1 MIKKRFKE
9 YFTFTRRERNGII
22 VLLLI
27 LFILVFI
34 NTYLNNKSFGELI
47 IVDEGFQK
55 DIELFEKSLVLK
67 ERAESKTKYANK
79 RPAGRQG
86 RKVKKEIE
94 VWKIPETPFQF
105 NPNDATKKELKMLG
119 FSASQ
124 IKILLNYRNKGGVFY
139 KKTDLLKIYGIKER
153 QYKYLEP
160 YINIQNKI
168 HNSDSSKA
176 VVIKTL
182 SKVELNSLT
191 TEDLMLL
198 RGIGESFAGRIIKY
212 RKLLG
217 GFSRKDQ
224 LLEVYGMDS
233 SRYLLFE
240 KRIVVDTNLI
250 IKMNINKVKFKT
262 LLKHPYLNKYQSQSI
277 MKYREISGKFTQIEQ
292 ILENKLLLKDD
303 YLRIKPY
310 LIIEDL

>member
-22 VLLLI
+22 VLLFI
-27 LFILVFI
+27 LLILVFI

-47 IVDEGFQK
+47 IVDEEFQK

-67 ERAESKTKYANK
+67 ERTESKTKYANK
-79 RPAGRQG
+79 RPASWQG
-86 RKVKKEIE
+86 RKVKKEFE

-105 NPNDATKKELKMLG
+105 NPNNVTKKELKMLG
-119 FSASQ
+119 FSTSQ
-124 IKILLNYRNKGGVFY
+124 IKTLLNYRNKGGVFY
-139 KKTDLLKIYGIKER
+139 KKKDLLKIYGIKER
-153 QYKYLEP
+153 QYKYLES

-182 SKVELNSLT
+182 SKVELNSSNS
-191 TEDLMLL
+191 EDLMSLK
-198 RGIGESFAGRIIKY
+198 GIGESFAGRIIKY

-303 YLRIKPY
+303 YLKIKPY
-310 LIIEDL
+310 LIIED

>member
-22 VLLLI
+22 VLLFI
-27 LFILVFI
+27 LFILVFV
-34 NTYLNNKSFGELI
+34 NTYLNNKSFGEI
-47 IVDEGFQK
+47 IIIDEEFQE

-67 ERAESKTKYANK
+67 ERIESKTKYAN
-79 RPAGRQG
+79 R

-105 NPNDATKKELKMLG
+105 NPNNATEKELKMLG
-119 FSASQ
+119 FSSSQ
-124 IKILLNYRNKGGVFY
+124 IKTLLNYRNKRGVFY
-139 KKTDLLKIYGIKER
+139 KKEDLLKIYGIKER
-153 QYKYLEP
+153 QYKYLES
-160 YINIQNKI
+160 YINIQNKR
-168 HNSDSSKA
+168 NNTDSSVA
-176 VVIKTL
+176 VVVKTL
-182 SKVELNSLT
+182 CKVEINSSNS
-191 TEDLMLL
+191 EDLMSLK
-198 RGIGESFAGRIIKY
+198 GIGESFAARIIKY
-212 RKLLG
+212 RELLG
-217 GFSRKDQ
+217 GFIRKDQ

-233 SRYLLFE
+233 SRYLQFE
-240 KRIVVDTNLI
+240 KRIIVDTNLI
-250 IKMNINKVKFKT
+250 IKMNINKVQFKT
-262 LLKHPYLNKYQSQSI
+262 LLKHPYLNKYQTQSI